1 MQASFWP
8 PSLSA
13 RDAIDLRDGVRTM
26 FYGGR
31 YTGHPPVGDFYG
43 WSMAFG
49 DVDGDGYQDFFASSA
64 NAEGPNDESAEHQGD
79 IYLFFGG
86 PRSEVDSIYAVD
98 EPGVPDIVL
107 YRGGWAMACGD
118 IDRDGYDD
126 LILAEVKAQSGV
138 FVVFGAPR
146 DQLRRVY
153 NFDPVSPGYTPPD
166 VHITGAPKLGGNWI
180 PVTGGTEELIS
191 LALVTG
197 DLNADGHADIIVGD
211 IEFRGP
217 SDGRVSGG
225 VVYIVFGRP
234 RAEIPPMISVDPAS
248 PLPRPDVAIY
258 GESDELYPI
267 HLAIGDLDGDGIDD
281 LLASTYQGSGFDS
294 ATPGGGEVHGF
305 WGRPEWKPTYDTQ
318 IDAFDFALSG
328 RFLDEFG
335 YRIATGD
342 LDGDGRDELIVGSP
356 FVNLRDIDRRYMG
369 EYRIYFGRPR
379 GLWPKWS
386 DAITMTDVLMIGAHT
401 GDVFGGPQEWIVA
414 FSLATGN
421 RNGDRY
427 SDLLIGAGRGSHP
440 DTSRPGRA
448 YLLFGRPHSAWPAFI
463 DLRDG
468 YDTVIYGIDYTGSPG
483 YQYDLMGATVGMAD
497 WDDDGIDEL
506 FLAAPFGDGPDN
518 ISSDCGEVYVLFS
531 TDSLATS
538 APSTPR
544 QATAALS
551 NYPNPFNPAT
561 TFAYEAP
568 PGVLVSLTVYDARGR
583 EVARPLASQTNP
595 APTGTVRWEARDNSG
610 QPLPSGVYFVK
621 LRAGNESHA
630 RKVHLVR

>member
-8 PSLSA
+8 PPLSA
-13 RDAIDLRDGVRTM
+13 RDAIDLRDGVRTL

-31 YTGHPPVGDFYG
+31 YTGHPPVGDVYG
-43 WSMAFG
+43 WAMAFG
-49 DVDGDGYQDFFASSA
+49 DIDGDGLSDFIASSWGGH
-64 NAEGPNDESAEHQGD
+64 GPDDLGYQSD
-79 IYLFFGG
+79 VYVFFG
-86 PRSEVDSIYAVD
+86 RSASTADSVYAVD
-98 EPGVPDIVL
+98 DPGVADIVL
-107 YRGGWAMACGD
+107 YRGGWAMACD
-118 IDRDGYDD
+118 DVDRDGYDD
-126 LILAEVKAQSGV
+126 LVLADVRAQSGV
-138 FVVFGAPR
+138 YVIFGAPR
-146 DQLRRVY
+146 DQLRRIY

-180 PVTGGTEELIS
+180 PDTGTTNEFVS

-211 IEFRGP
+211 ITFRGP
-217 SDGRVSGG
+217 SGGRVSGG
-225 VVYIVFGRP
+225 AVYVVFGRP
-234 RAEIPPMISVDPAS
+234 RAQIPPVVSVDPAS
-248 PLPRPDVAIY
+248 PLPHPDVTIY
-258 GESDELYPI
+258 GEASERYPI

-281 LLASTYQGSGFDS
+281 LVACTYQGDGQDS
-294 ATPGGGEVHGF
+294 ADGGGEVHGF

-318 IDAFDFALSG
+318 IEAFDFALSG

-335 YRIATGD
+335 YRITTGD

-386 DAITMTDVLMIGAHT
+386 DAITMTDVLMIGADT
-401 GDVFGGPQEWIVA
+401 GEAYSLNGPLEWTVA

-421 RNGDRY
+421 RNGDDY
-427 SDLLIGAGRGSHP
+427 ADLLIGAGRGRHA

-448 YLLFGRPHSAWPAFI
+448 YLLFGRPRSAWPAFI

-468 YDTVIYGIDYTGSPG
+468 YDTVIYGIDFTGSPG

-506 FLAAPFGDGPDN
+506 FLAAPFGDGPEN

-531 TDSLATS
+531 PDSLATS
-538 APSTPR
+538 VPR
-544 QATAALS
+544 VPRVANASLV

-583 EVARPLASQTNP
+583 EVARPLAPHVHLERAGVVVWN
-595 APTGTVRWEARDNSG
+595 ATGDDGRS
-610 QPLPSGVYFVK
+610 LPSGVYFVK
-621 LRAGNESHA
+621 LRAGDESHA